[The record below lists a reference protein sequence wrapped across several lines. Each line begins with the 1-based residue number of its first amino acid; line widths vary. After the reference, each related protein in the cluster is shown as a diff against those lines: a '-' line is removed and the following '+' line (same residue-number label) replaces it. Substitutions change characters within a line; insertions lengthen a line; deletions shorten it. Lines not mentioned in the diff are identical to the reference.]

1 MLLINY
7 RVLRILPCLA
17 DPDKIRAIFELG
29 EDIGEVMPYVNAL
42 IKDGI
47 YNHEFKTLTLVK
59 DGLMITLY
67 PSKVTIAK
75 ADDESHAHRVMAEL
89 RDFINE
95 TYENRSGIQPN
106 FGRKKELKAQDIYK
120 ILPQTN
126 CKKCGVF
133 NCFAFAVSLLNGK
146 RRIEECT
153 LLFQPENK
161 ERLEL
166 LLNILRDTG
175 SRDTLGDTERNGR

>member
-29 EDIGEVMPYVNAL
+29 EDIGEVMPYINAS

-67 PSKVTIAK
+67 PCKVTIAK
-75 ADDESHAHRVMAEL
+75 ADDESHANRVMAEL
-89 RDFINE
+89 KGSINE
-95 TYENRSGIQPN
+95 TYENREGMVPD
-106 FGRKKELKAQDIYK
+106 FGRKKELKAQDIYQ

-126 CKKCGVF
+126 CRKCRVF

-166 LLNILRDTG
+166 LLNILRETG

>member
-1 MLLINY
+1 MLLNKYKI
-7 RVLRILPCLA
+7 LRILPCLA

-29 EDIGEVMPYVNAL
+29 EDIGEVMPYLNAS

-67 PSKVTIAK
+67 PCKVTIAK
-75 ADDESHAHRVMAEL
+75 ADDESHADRVIAEL
-89 RDFINE
+89 KGLINK
-95 TYENRSGIQPN
+95 TYENREGMVPD
-106 FGRKKELKAQDIYK
+106 FGRKKELKAQDIYQ

-126 CKKCGVF
+126 CKKCRVF

-146 RRIEECT
+146 REIAECT
-153 LLFQPENK
+153 PLFQPENR
-161 ERLEL
+161 ERREL

>member
-1 MLLINY
+1 MRLLINY

-29 EDIGEVMPYVNAL
+29 DDIGEVMPYINAS

-59 DGLMITLY
+59 DGLMISLY
-67 PSKVTIAK
+67 PYKVTIAK

-89 RDFINE
+89 RDFVNE
-95 TYENRSGIQPN
+95 IYESRSEIKPD
-106 FGRKKELKAQDIYK
+106 FGRKKELKAQDIYQ

-153 LLFQPENK
+153 PLFQPENK
-161 ERLEL
+161 DRLEL
-166 LLNILRDTG
+166 LLNILSDTG
-175 SRDTLGDTERNGR
+175 YRHSSDDMKVHE

>member
-29 EDIGEVMPYVNAL
+29 EDIGEVMPYINAS

-59 DGLMITLY
+59 NGLMISLY
-67 PSKVTIAK
+67 PYKITIAK
-75 ADDESHAHRVMAEL
+75 ADDESHINRVMAEL

-95 TYENRSGIQPN
+95 TYESRSEIKPD
-106 FGRKKELKAQDIYK
+106 FGRKKELKAKDIYQ